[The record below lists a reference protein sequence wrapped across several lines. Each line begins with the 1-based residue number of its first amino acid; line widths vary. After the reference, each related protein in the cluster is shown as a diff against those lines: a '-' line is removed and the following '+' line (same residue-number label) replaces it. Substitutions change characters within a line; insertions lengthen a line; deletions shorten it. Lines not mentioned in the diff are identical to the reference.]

1 MSSDPQPAQL
11 QLLKVKEAA
20 ERLRVS
26 PRTLWAM
33 VAAGRL
39 AVVRLGR
46 RSVRVDARDLER
58 LVELSRD
65 APPVPGA
72 SPAREATRRRP

>member
-1 MSSDPQPAQL
+1 MPSDPQPAAV

-58 LVELSRD
+58 LVEQSREG
-65 APPVPGA
+65 PPG
-72 SPAREATRRRP
+72 